1 MSRLSELMFVEAV
14 RNYAATLS
22 PAEKGWLAG
31 MRDPVVG
38 GALALM
44 HGKANHPWTAEEL
57 ASRVALSRSAFTDRF
72 TALVGSP
79 PMRYLTA
86 WRMQL
91 AQEKLRSTRQS
102 VAQIAYEVG
111 YEAEAAFTRAFK
123 REFGTPP
130 ATWRTAAQQTG

>member
-1 MSRLSELMFVEAV
+1 MSRLSEVMFVEAV
-14 RNYAATLS
+14 RNYAATLA
-22 PAEKGWLAG
+22 PDRKGWLAG

-38 GALALM
+38 KALALM
-44 HGKANHPWTAEEL
+44 HGQPRDPWTAEDL
-57 ASRVALSRSAFTDRF
+57 ADRVALSRSAFTDRF
-72 TALVGSP
+72 TTLVGTP
-79 PMRYLTA
+79 PMRYLTG

-91 AQEKLRSTRQS
+91 AQDKLRSTSQS

-130 ATWRTAAQQTG
+130 AAWRTAQQAG